1 MPKMT
6 DKPYL
11 VVDKVS
17 KNFGQF
23 QAVREASFT
32 VKRGEFVCF
41 LGPTGCG
48 KTTLL
53 RMIAGFEEPSAGT
66 IAIGGEDITPLAPE
80 DRPLNMVFQRYAL
93 FPHLCVADNVAYGL
107 RVKGRDIA
115 STRSAVARALEMVD
129 MTAFAGSDV
138 TRLSGGQ
145 SQRVAL
151 ARALVNEPQVL
162 LLDEPLGALD
172 LQLRKRMQV
181 ELRDIQHR
189 LGTTFIFVTH
199 DQEEAL
205 AMSRRI
211 AVFETGRIVQLGTPE
226 DIYRRPVSRFVASFI
241 GESTLLSGVAMA
253 TGDAVALHLDL
264 GGEAVAAA
272 GHGSRAGER
281 GALLLRPEHLR
292 VVAAG
297 QGRLAGTVHDRI
309 FLGAQY
315 RYLVRLSD
323 GSEAKADSVE
333 GATPEPGAAVGL
345 DWTADDA
352 VWVRDAA

>member
-1 MPKMT
+1 MNEAKRSGSVSVRGVT
-6 DKPYL
+6 KRFGSL
-11 VVDKVS
+11 V
-17 KNFGQF
+17 
-23 QAVREASFT
+23 AVNGIDLEIED
-32 VKRGEFVCF
+32 GEFLTL
-41 LGPTGCG
+41 LGPSGCG

-66 IAIGGEDITPLAPE
+66 IAIGDADITPLAPE

-93 FPHLCVADNVAYGL
+93 FPHLSVADNVAYGL
-107 RVKGRDIA
+107 RVKGRDA
-115 STRSAVARALEMVD
+115 PSTRAAVARALDMVD

-145 SQRVAL
+145 SQRVGL

-189 LGTTFIFVTH
+189 LGTTFVFVTH

-205 AMSRRI
+205 TMSRRI
-211 AVFETGRIVQLGTPE
+211 AVFEAGRIVQLDTPE
-226 DIYRRPVSRFVASFI
+226 NIYRRPVSRFVASFI
-241 GESTLLSGVAMA
+241 GESTLLPGTAA
-253 TGDAVALHLDL
+253 AAGDAVALHLDL
-264 GGEAVAAA
+264 GGETVGAA
-272 GHGSRAGER
+272 GHGARAGER

-292 VVAAG
+292 VVSEG
-297 QGRLAGTVHDRI
+297 QGRLTGTVHDRI

-323 GSEAKADSVE
+323 GTEAKADLAE
-333 GATPEPGAAVGL
+333 GPPAGPGATVGL
-345 DWTADDA
+345 DWSADAA
-352 VWVRDAA
+352 VWVRDEA